1 MRSTHLFLTAV
12 LFFVAIIPA
21 VAQTGE
27 KSAAA
32 QNEGRSGASPSS
44 ARVSGSVGD
53 AKGQPVESAT
63 ISLLLAGDSSK
74 VQQTATDKSGH
85 FRLDHVPAGKYLIA
99 VSSVGFRK
107 SYSVGFELGASAN
120 RTLPPIVLTAAAG
133 DLQAFAVVAKKPF
146 IEMKADKMVIN
157 VDASPSNA
165 GSSAMD
171 VLEKSPGVTLDK
183 DDNISLKGKQG
194 VTIMIDNKPTY
205 LSATQL
211 ASYLRSLPAS
221 AIDQIELMTN
231 PSARYDAAG
240 NSGIINIRTKK
251 NKMKGFNGNVNLT
264 YNQGVY
270 PKPSGSVN
278 LNYRNG
284 KANFF
289 LNGGYSNFEG
299 FQQLDIGRKYLDQ
312 DGKTINSIFSQT
324 TTMHFRNP
332 GFNLKF
338 GMDYYLTNKTT
349 VGFVVSGF
357 SNKENMNSIST
368 IQLQDPSKIL
378 DSVVYSPSTNNT
390 NWKNGS
396 VNLNFR
402 HTYDSTGRELTAD
415 MDYVRYSSVS
425 DQYFDNLTY
434 APNSTLLNESILT
447 GHLPSAINIY
457 TFKTDYT
464 RPLAH
469 GYKLE
474 TGIKLSY
481 VNTDNTA
488 DYYNRVNKI
497 DIVDTTK
504 TNHFLYR
511 ENINAA
517 YATINKQFKKLAV
530 QIGVRAENTNY
541 SGHQLGNGQST
552 TINRDSSFSRSYVS
566 LFPTAYLTYTV
577 NDKNQLTLN
586 YGRRIDR
593 PAYQDLN
600 PFLFYLDQ
608 YTYQAGNPYL
618 QPQFTHNVELSHTYR
633 QFLTTTL
640 NYSYTQGF
648 FSETFEQ
655 SGQATIVR
663 NGNIGSR
670 QNAGISVSAQ
680 LHPAKWWTAIL
691 YSNLNYSQF
700 NGILYGEPLNV
711 SAATLLL
718 NVNNQFMIH
727 GGWSGEISGFYRT
740 KGVEGQIVIYPMGQA
755 SAAISKKILKDKA
768 SLKLAVRDIFYTNH
782 PHGYINFQQTEATFQ
797 NRRDSR
803 QVALTFSWNFGK
815 PLKGMSNGNR
825 HNGAGDEESRVRTG
839 GNN

>member
-1 MRSTHLFLTAV
+1 MLYMRNTYFILTFSLLLFAS
-12 LFFVAIIPA
+12 IPSI
-21 VAQTGE
+21 AQSGGD
-27 KSAAA
+27 AAGQPTKA
-32 QNEGRSGASPSS
+32 KSGAK
-44 ARVSGSVGD
+44 VTGNIGD
-53 AKGQPVESAT
+53 AGGQPIESAT
-63 ISLLLAGDSSK
+63 VTLLHASDSSR
-74 VQQTATDKSGH
+74 VRQTATDKGGH
-85 FRLDHVPAGKYLIA
+85 FRFDRLQPGKYLVA
-99 VSSVGFRK
+99 VSSVGFQRAW
-107 SYSVGFELGASAN
+107 SVPFELEAATS
-120 RTLPPIVLTAAAG
+120 RTLPPMVLINTAG
-133 DLQAFAVVAKKPF
+133 SLKAFAVVAKKPF
-146 IEMKADKMVIN
+146 IEQKADKMIIN

-165 GSSAMD
+165 GSTAMD

-205 LSATQL
+205 LTATQL

-221 AIDQIELMTN
+221 AIDQIEIMTN
-231 PSARYDAAG
+231 PSAKYDASG

-251 NKMKGFNGNVNLT
+251 NRMKGFNGNATLT
-264 YNQGVY
+264 YSQGVY
-270 PKPSGSVN
+270 PKPSGSLN

-289 LNGGYSNFEG
+289 LNGGYADFEG
-299 FQQLDIGRKYLDQ
+299 FQELIIGRKYLDQ

-324 TTMHFRNP
+324 STMHFRNP
-332 GFNLKF
+332 GLNLKF
-338 GMDYYLTNKTT
+338 GMDYYVTKKSTL
-349 VGFVVSGF
+349 GFVVSGF
-357 SNKENMNSIST
+357 SNQEHMRSTST

-390 NWKNGS
+390 SWKNGS

-402 HTYDSTGRELTAD
+402 HTYDSAGRELSAD
-415 MDYVRYSSVS
+415 LDYVRYSSVS

-434 APNSTLLNESILT
+434 APNMALLDENVLT
-447 GHLPSAINIY
+447 GHLPSSVNIY

-469 GYKLE
+469 DYKLE
-474 TGIKLSY
+474 TGFKLSY

-488 DYYNRVNKI
+488 DYYNQVNKI
-497 DIVDTTK
+497 DMVDTTK

-511 ENINAA
+511 ENLNAA
-517 YATINKQFKKLAV
+517 YVTMTKQYKKWTV
-530 QIGVRAENTNY
+530 QLGLRAENTNY
-541 SGHQLGNGQST
+541 NGHQLGNGQAV

-566 LFPTAYLTYTV
+566 LFPTAYFTYTV

-600 PFLFYLDQ
+600 PFLFFLDQ

-640 NYSYTQGF
+640 NYSYTQDF

-670 QNAGISVSAQ
+670 QNAGVSVSAQ
-680 LHPAKWWTAIL
+680 LRPARWWTAIL
-691 YSNLNYSQF
+691 YSNLNYSKF
-700 NGILYGEPLNV
+700 DGYLYGEPLHV
-711 SAATLLL
+711 SAGNLLL
-718 NVNNQFMIH
+718 NMNNQFMLH

-740 KGVEGQIVIYPMGQA
+740 RGVEGQVVVYPMGQA
-755 SAAISKKILKDKA
+755 SAAIAKKILKDKA

-782 PHGYINFQQTEATFQ
+782 PHGYLNFQQTEATFQ

-815 PLKGMSNGNR
+815 PLKGMSNSR
-825 HNGAGDEESRVRTG
+825 HQNGAGEEESRVRTG
-839 GNN
+839 GNGN